1 MEMGRI
7 PPGYQHS
14 SILSWLYLVNRS
26 PGQAGW
32 NPENRTQVMYI
43 LATSLS
49 LFGQQTGKNQ
59 PLEEAIGFYLEALK
73 AWTREQVPL
82 NWAKT
87 QHNGGAISTLDLFRA
102 AKALQPLD
110 YEAIRQSIKSTQGR
124 WTVDSYVSGHRK
136 RERIGPDKRLAET
149 ILRKRKVE
157 IAEGRFLERRKP
169 ITTTFDELADAYLK
183 YARENK
189 RSWDRDATSIKKL
202 SEVFGGKRLTEI
214 SPAAV
219 ERYKAFRMASKTV
232 YGRRPTPATLN
243 RELAC
248 LKHMFNVARKGL
260 IESKGGAPTEN
271 PVSAVEFLEEHNV
284 RDRVLTPE
292 EFARMLEV
300 SPDYLKPI
308 L

>member
-1 MEMGRI
+1 
-7 PPGYQHS
+7 
-14 SILSWLYLVNRS
+14 V
-26 PGQAGW
+26 
-32 NPENRTQVMYI
+32 T
-43 LATSLS
+43 
-49 LFGQQTGKNQ
+49 
-59 PLEEAIGFYLEALK
+59 IGVFKKQGVY
-73 AWTREQVPL
+73 W
-82 NWAKT
+82 
-87 QHNGGAISTLDLFRA
+87 I
-102 AKALQPLD
+102 D
-110 YEAIRQSIKSTQGR
+110 Y
-124 WTVDSYVSGHRK
+124 YVSGHRK

-149 ILRKRKVE
+149 ALRKRKVE

-169 ITTTFDELADAYLK
+169 ITTIFDELANAYLK
-183 YARENK
+183 YAREDK

-260 IESKGGAPTEN
+260 IELKGGAPTEN